1 MRDIL
6 QPLLTAS
13 VFVFTVSSMLSVGF
27 AYTVRQVLAP
37 LRFPTAV
44 IRALVANFVLVPIL
58 AIAIVRLVPL
68 SSDVQIGLVLLG
80 CAAGAPFLIKLTQ
93 AAEGDVGLSATLL
106 VLLVPFTVVF
116 MALVVPW
123 LVPATNVSAAPI
135 AVQLTA
141 TLLVPFAIGLVVR
154 AMVPR
159 WAQRLQPIMGKTSTI
174 ALLVLF
180 ATTIVLHARGFLAL
194 GFTAVVAALMLIF
207 GAFAIGYLLARPG
220 QSRRTVLALG
230 TAQRNIAAS
239 TIVATQ
245 DIERANTLVMVVL
258 TAIVSILVLFPL
270 ARWLRG
276 RATRGVAP
284 APPTG
289 RDLAGVHV

>member
-1 MRDIL
+1 MRDLL

-27 AYTVRQVLAP
+27 AYTVQQVLAP
-37 LRFPTAV
+37 LRYPSAV
-44 IRALVANFVLVPIL
+44 IRALAANFVLVPIL
-58 AIAIVRLVPL
+58 ALAIVRVVPL
-68 SSDVQIGLVLLG
+68 APDIQIGLVLLG

-106 VLLVPFTVVF
+106 VLLVPFTVLF

-123 LVPATNVSAAPI
+123 LVPEAQVSAGPI
-135 AVQLTA
+135 AVQLAA
-141 TLLVPFAIGLVVR
+141 TLLVPFAIGLFVR
-154 AMVPR
+154 AMSPR

-180 ATTIVLHARGFLAL
+180 ATTIALHARQILSL
-194 GFTAVVAALMLIF
+194 GATAFTAALMLIL

-220 QSRRTVLALG
+220 KSRRTVLALG

-245 DIERANTLVMVVL
+245 DVERANTLVMVVL
-258 TAIVSILVLFPL
+258 TSMMGILVLFPL
-270 ARWLRG
+270 ARWLRN
-276 RATRGVAP
+276 RTSRRVAP
-284 APPTG
+284 APPTDQ
-289 RDLAGVHV
+289 DLAGVHV